1 MVQFFLSPL
10 LLAPGFLPV
19 VLSNLL
25 FAASLSYY
33 HYTQFLGYN
42 GALLPAAGTPCQLP
56 PDGSF
61 SPRASAPV
69 SGKN

>member
-1 MVQFFLSPL
+1 VVQFFLSPL

-33 HYTQFLGYN
+33 HYTQFLGYS
-42 GALLPAAGTPCQLP
+42 GASRWQCMPCQRP
-56 PDGSF
+56 S
-61 SPRASAPV
+61 
-69 SGKN
+69 

>member
-42 GALLPAAGTPCQLP
+42 GARTPTR
-56 PDGSF
+56 SMTRF
-61 SPRASAPV
+61 AP
-69 SGKN
+69 S